1 MVFNN
6 DSVKSVLEKEIIS
19 AHINAGETEKIYKN
33 QKNEILELAKQ
44 IHKKNYKRI
53 LFTACG
59 ASYSILFSG
68 IYLLN
73 TYSNLDAYI
82 YQCPELLC
90 QKPVK
95 FSNDTFAIAASYSGK
110 TEDTIDALDYLNMQ
124 NIPNMAIVKDPGGP
138 IGGKAQGTLS
148 YNSKSLYIAP
158 LFQLYI
164 LLVELM
170 RLRGEC
176 PQAKIILNDLERI
189 PEIIANVNESCR
201 ENARELAE
209 KYSNENL
216 IYILGSGPLYG
227 LAYQIALTTLTEY
240 LKMDSSVINP
250 VEFRH
255 GPLEMVRKG
264 RPTLAFLLGND
275 KSRIYGE
282 RTLNFCRK
290 YGAKTFYWDV
300 KAYNFSIHP
309 DLSPFIIHTATQWY
323 LLYCS
328 ILKGFDL
335 DNYLYMHKVLYYER

>member
-1 MVFNN
+1 MFDDNTI
-6 DSVKSVLEKEIIS
+6 KSIQEKEIIS
-19 AHINAGETEKIYKN
+19 AHINAAETEKIYKN
-33 QKNEILELAKQ
+33 QKNEILELAQQ

-59 ASYSILFSG
+59 ASYSMLFSG
-68 IYLLN
+68 AYLLN

-82 YQCPELLC
+82 YQCPELIC

-95 FSNDTFAIAASYSGK
+95 FSKDTFAIAASYSGK
-110 TEDTIDALDYLNMQ
+110 TEDTINAMDYLNEQ
-124 NIPNMAIVKDPGGP
+124 NIPNMAIVKDPVSS
-138 IGGKAQGTLS
+138 IGEKAQKTLS

-164 LLVELM
+164 LLIELM

-189 PEIIANVNESCR
+189 PEIITNVNATCR
-201 ENARELAE
+201 KNAQELAE

-216 IYILGSGPLYG
+216 VYILGSGPLYG

-255 GPLEMVRKG
+255 GPLEMVGKD

-300 KAYNFSIHP
+300 EDYKPSIHP

-328 ILKGFDL
+328 IIKNFNL
-335 DNYLYMHKVLYYER
+335 DNYLYMHKVPYYER